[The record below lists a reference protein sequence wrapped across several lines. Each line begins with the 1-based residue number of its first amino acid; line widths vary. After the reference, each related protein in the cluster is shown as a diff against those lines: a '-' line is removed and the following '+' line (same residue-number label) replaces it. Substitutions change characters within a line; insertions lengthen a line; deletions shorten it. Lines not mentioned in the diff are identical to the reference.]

1 MAQAEQIPG
10 TECYHGEGPCWA
22 DEWGG
27 LRWVDMLS
35 GDVLSLDRHG
45 GVTRTHVGEVAAVIR
60 PRASGGAVLALAD
73 SFAVTD
79 GDLGQLRTVA
89 TVSLEP
95 GVRLNE
101 GGCDPDGRFYCGS
114 MATDESPQA
123 GTFYCLDP
131 GGSVRPVLD
140 KVTISN
146 GFDFSP
152 DGTIAYYVDT
162 RDQSIDIFDYSADT
176 GLVNRRRWVDV
187 PVEAGWPDGL
197 TVDAEG
203 GVWLALMGGSAVHH
217 YSASGRLEAV
227 IPLPVSQ
234 VTACTFGGTGLDTLY
249 VTTSQIGADI
259 QAQPASGALFAIQPG
274 ARGRPAL
281 TFAG

>member
-1 MAQAEQIPG
+1 MAQAEQVPG

-22 DEWGG
+22 DDWGG

-35 GDVLSLDRHG
+35 GDVLALDQRA

-60 PRASGGAVLALAD
+60 PRASGGAVLALKD
-73 SFAVTD
+73 RFAVTD
-79 GDLGQLRTVA
+79 GDLNDLRTVA
-89 TVSLEP
+89 QVELAP

-101 GGCDPDGRFYCGS
+101 GGCDPDGHFYCGS

-123 GTFYCLDP
+123 GTFYRLDP
-131 GGSVRPVLD
+131 DGSVRPILD

-146 GFDFSP
+146 GYDFSP
-152 DGTIAYYVDT
+152 DGSRAYYVDT
-162 RDQSIDIFDYSADT
+162 REQGIDIFDYSAGA

-203 GVWLALMGGSAVHH
+203 GVWLALMGGSAVHR
-217 YSASGRLEAV
+217 YSSSGVLDAV

-249 VTTSQIGADI
+249 VTTSQIGADTT
-259 QAQPASGALFAIQPG
+259 AQPASGSLFAVQPG
-274 ARGRPAL
+274 ARGRTAL
-281 TFAG
+281 TFGG

>member
-1 MAQAEQIPG
+1 VAQAEQIPG

-22 DEWGG
+22 DDWGG
-27 LRWVDMLS
+27 LRWVDMLN
-35 GDVLSLDRHG
+35 GDVLSLDQRG

-60 PRASGGAVLALAD
+60 PRSSGGAVLALAD

-79 GDLGQLRTVA
+79 GDLGRLRTVA
-89 TVSLEP
+89 EVRLKP

-123 GTFYCLDP
+123 GTFYRLGPD
-131 GGSVRPVLD
+131 GAVQPVMD

-152 DGTIAYYVDT
+152 DGKTAYYVDT
-162 RDQSIDIFDYSADT
+162 PDQGIDIFDYSADA

-187 PVEAGWPDGL
+187 PLEAGRPDGL
-197 TVDAEG
+197 TVDAAG
-203 GVWLALMGGSAVHH
+203 GVWLALMGGSAVHC
-217 YSASGRLEAV
+217 YSASGALDAV

-234 VTACTFGGTGLDTLY
+234 VTACTFGGTSLDTLY
-249 VTTSQIGADI
+249 VTTSQIGADTR
-259 QAQPASGALFAIQPG
+259 AQPASGSLFAVQPG
-274 ARGRPAL
+274 VRGRPAL
-281 TFAG
+281 AFAG

>member
-1 MAQAEQIPG
+1 VAQAEQIPG

-35 GDVLSLDRHG
+35 GDVLSLDQHG

-60 PRASGGAVLALAD
+60 PRASGGAVLALKD

-131 GGSVRPVLD
+131 DGSVRPVLD

-217 YSASGRLEAV
+217 YSASGRLEEV

>member
-1 MAQAEQIPG
+1 VAQAEQVPG

-22 DEWGG
+22 DDWGG
-27 LRWVDMLS
+27 LRWVDMLN
-35 GDVLSLDRHG
+35 GDVLSLDQRA

-60 PRASGGAVLALAD
+60 PRSSGGAVLALKD

-79 GDLGQLRTVA
+79 GDLGSLRAVA
-89 TVSLEP
+89 QVRLKP

-123 GTFYCLDP
+123 GTFYRLDP
-131 GGSVRPVLD
+131 DGSVQPVLD

-152 DGTIAYYVDT
+152 DGRCAYYVDT
-162 RDQSIDIFDYSADT
+162 PDQGIDIFDYSAGT
-176 GLVNRRRWVDV
+176 GLADRRRWVDV
-187 PVEAGWPDGL
+187 PDDAGRPDGL

-203 GVWLALMGGSAVHH
+203 GVWLALMGGSAVHR
-217 YSASGRLEAV
+217 YSASGVLDAV
-227 IPLPVSQ
+227 IALPVSQ
-234 VTACTFGGTGLDTLY
+234 VTACTFGGADLDTLY
-249 VTTSQIGADI
+249 VTTSQIGADTR
-259 QAQPASGALFAIQPG
+259 AQPASGSLFAVQPG
-274 ARGRPAL
+274 VRGRPARAF
-281 TFAG
+281 TG